1 MICFGK
7 GNLFVCVFSCLLSMI
22 MAFVAN
28 PLLAQTRKT
37 TNDSTSRRTL
47 IITPRI
53 NSAGHFPFSGA
64 LLNKNANVDLNIFY
78 ERNRYGFFI
87 FQSVDLEDRRSF
99 VNYLQPGVFRKFK
112 MSESIQVRLFAGY
125 VFSQT
130 DGFRDK
136 DSDYFTA
143 AVVYWI
149 IRPNLKFESTSLF
162 FDLSQSTKLANR
174 FLVSYSLKGFR
185 FDFYLWHRAVFERNA
200 HALSSSL
207 ALYPPKAKIA
217 DNLYIQTSIS
227 YLGYLTDT
235 KPSFALRDGFLFS
248 VAFPLSL

>member
-1 MICFGK
+1 MIYFGK
-7 GNLFVCVFSCLLSMI
+7 NSLAFRLSLLVITFLITS
-22 MAFVAN
+22 
-28 PLLAQTRKT
+28 PLLAQSKKPKK
-37 TNDSTSRRTL
+37 DSINQRTFV
-47 IITPRI
+47 ITPRI

-78 ERNRYGFFI
+78 ERKRYGFFI
-87 FQSVDLEDRRSF
+87 FQSVDLEDKRSF
-99 VNYLQPGVFRKFK
+99 VNYLQPGIFRRFRI
-112 MSESIQVRLFAGY
+112 SESIQVRLFAGY

-143 AVVYWI
+143 PVIYWT

-162 FDLSQSTKLANR
+162 FDFNHSTKLANR
-174 FLVSYSLKGFR
+174 ILMTYTIKNFR
-185 FDFYLWHRAVFERNA
+185 FDFFLWHRAVFEQNT
-200 HALSSSL
+200 HSLSASL

-217 DNLYIQTSIS
+217 GNLYVQTSIS
-227 YLGYLTDT
+227 YIGYLTDT
-235 KPSFALRDGFLFS
+235 KPDFARRDGFLFS

>member
-1 MICFGK
+1 MICLGK
-7 GNLFVCVFSCLLSMI
+7 RDLLVCQIGCVLLLFVC
-22 MAFVAN
+22 
-28 PLLAQTRKT
+28 PLLAQAQKPAK
-37 TNDSTSRRTL
+37 DSANRRTL

-64 LLNKNANVDLNIFY
+64 LLNKNTNVDLNIFY
-78 ERNRYGFFI
+78 EHKRYGFFI
-87 FQSVDLEDRRSF
+87 FQSVDLEDKRSF
-99 VNYLQPGVFRKFK
+99 VNYLQPGIFRKFK
-112 MSESIQVRLFAGY
+112 LGQEVQLGLFAGY

-130 DGFRDK
+130 TGFRDD

-143 AVVYWI
+143 AVVYWTI
-149 IRPNLKFESTSLF
+149 HPQLKFESTSLF

-174 FLVSYSLKGFR
+174 FLLSYSLKGFR
-185 FDFYLWHRAVFERNA
+185 FDGYVWYRAVFEQNT

-207 ALYPPKAKIA
+207 ALYPPKIKMASS
-217 DNLYIQTSIS
+217 LSIQASIS

-235 KPSFALRDGFLFS
+235 KPDFALRDGFLFS

>member
-1 MICFGK
+1 MIYFGK
-7 GNLFVCVFSCLLSMI
+7 ADLFVRIFSYSLLIITLITS
-22 MAFVAN
+22 
-28 PLLAQTRKT
+28 PLLAQTRKS
-37 TNDSTSRRTL
+37 NDSINRRTL

-112 MSESIQVRLFAGY
+112 ISESIQVRLFAGY

-143 AVVYWI
+143 AVVYWTI
-149 IRPNLKFESTSLF
+149 HPNLKFESTSLF
-162 FDLSQSTKLANR
+162 FDFNHSTKLTNR
-174 FLVSYSLKGFR
+174 FLTSYTIKNSR
-185 FDFYLWHRAVFERNA
+185 FDFYLWHRAAFEQNT
-200 HALSSSL
+200 HSLSASL
-207 ALYPPKAKIA
+207 ALHPPKTKIA
-217 DNLYIQTSIS
+217 SNLYIQTSIS

-235 KPSFALRDGFLFS
+235 KPGFALRDGFLFS